1 MLTVVTWKWK
11 RADGTSI
18 FTHEHVN
25 RMRSMLARNL
35 RLPHR
40 MLCLT
45 DDNNGI
51 DSHVEC
57 IPLPAEFAGTL
68 RCRRRMWQ
76 YSKDRSELFGPR
88 FLSCDLDNILTG
100 DITPLVERDEPL
112 VMFRVGY
119 ANVLSGSFVLCD
131 TGYLHGAYA
140 AYAAEPL
147 GYPARISKN
156 ASDQAM
162 LNHYLRGRQ
171 VAQWKERDGF
181 CVFFGRGYEA
191 LEHHGVGPNRP
202 HLPKGT
208 RVLVLGS
215 DDLWA
220 LKDPRFE
227 WRRHWC

>member
-1 MLTVVTWKWK
+1 MLTVVTWKWG
-11 RADGTSI
+11 RAP
-18 FTHEHVN
+18 FTAEHAN
-25 RMRSMLARNL
+25 KMRSMLARNL
-35 RLPHR
+35 GIPHCI
-40 MLCLT
+40 LCFT
-45 DDNNGI
+45 DDTRGI
-51 DSHVEC
+51 DSRVEC
-57 IPLPAEFAGTL
+57 LPLPTEFAGSF
-68 RCRRRMWQ
+68 RCRRRMWH
-76 YSKDRSELFGPR
+76 YRHDLADLFGPR
-88 FLSCDLDNILTG
+88 FLSVDLDNILTG
-100 DITPLVERDEPL
+100 VITPLVERTEPL

-147 GYPARISKN
+147 DYPARISKN

-181 CVFFGRGYEA
+181 CVFFGDGYEA

-202 HLPKGT
+202 TLPKGT

-215 DDLWA
+215 ADLWA